1 MVMPDPHSTI
11 QEEEPESKPTF
22 VKQVSTL
29 LVFFYLVLFVNQ
41 IHFKNSDGHLVAP
54 TMQTSLT
61 KQYSS
66 PMLGQR
72 RYSNNHSS
80 SSSSDIIQTSS
91 DQESPA
97 TERFPQRSLLPADG
111 RAKPFPGAS
120 PSLRWELAAAS

>member
-41 IHFKNSDGHLVAP
+41 IHFKISDGHLVAP
-54 TMQTSLT
+54 AMQTSLT

-72 RYSNNHSS
+72 RFESNNHSS
-80 SSSSDIIQTSS
+80 SSSSNVIQTSS

-97 TERFPQRSLLPADG
+97 TERFPQRSLLPADD
-111 RAKPFPGAS
+111 RAKPFPEAS
-120 PSLRWELAAAS
+120 PSLR